1 MILIK
6 VKDVGVG
13 IKKEDRDKIFKKFSR
28 LENHLTSTT
37 QGNGLGLYIT
47 KQLVERMHGDI
58 DFASEDGK
66 GTVFIVRF
74 PVYNQEEALRCSH
87 MS

>member
-1 MILIK
+1 MCIR
-6 VKDVGVG
+6 
-13 IKKEDRDKIFKKFSR
+13 DR
-28 LENHLTSTT
+28 
-37 QGNGLGLYIT
+37 GNGLGLYIT

-58 DFASEDGK
+58 DFESEEGK